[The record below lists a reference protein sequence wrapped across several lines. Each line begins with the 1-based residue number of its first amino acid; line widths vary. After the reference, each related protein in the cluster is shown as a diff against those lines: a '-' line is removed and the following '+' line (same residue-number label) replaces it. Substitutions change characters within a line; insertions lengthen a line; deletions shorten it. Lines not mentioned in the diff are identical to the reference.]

1 MPGARCTHSPAC
13 EVGSAHGSS
22 PQVHRD
28 HPAFPHAMV
37 LTAYFVLSP
46 VTGLF
51 CHRRQRILAVSV
63 RSDRHASANLTP
75 ASGRQDHTT
84 SPSAAI
90 VSRQRA
96 VDRSRI
102 HRIRPATFS
111 RAKRCRVHRIPPR
124 VRDDRDTPLCG
135 VGCES
140 SRCDLGWTETEI
152 FLQSG
157 LDTPVNKPPDGQISK
172 YVGWVEPTG
181 PVEDRTRW
189 LNPSCALIIRACL
202 LRLVRC
208 PLRQRQRTAAQ
219 RNDAMC

>member
-37 LTAYFVLSP
+37 LTASFVLSP
-46 VTGLF
+46 VTGLV
-51 CHRRQRILAVSV
+51 CHRHQRILAVSV

-96 VDRSRI
+96 LDRSQAEA
-102 HRIRPATFS
+102 HPAITS

-124 VRDDRDTPLCG
+124 VRDDHDTPLWWGGMTRACRDDLPDG
-135 VGCES
+135 ES
-140 SRCDLGWTETEI
+140 EI
-152 FLQSG
+152 FLQTG
-157 LDTPVNKPPDGQISK
+157 LDTNLPDGQI
-172 YVGWVEPTG
+172 T
-181 PVEDRTRW
+181 T
-189 LNPSCALIIRACL
+189 
-202 LRLVRC
+202 
-208 PLRQRQRTAAQ
+208 
-219 RNDAMC
+219 